1 MLEVKTTLTEM
12 KNEFGGL
19 ISRPY
24 MTEER
29 IYELEDMPI
38 QTEKRKKIEKK
49 RIQYTRI
56 VG

>member
-38 QTEKRKKIEKK
+38 
-49 RIQYTRI
+49 
-56 VG
+56 